1 MMKKVLTFVLIL
13 SLLLVVLSGCGKS
26 GTTVESQTPS
36 PSGTVQPT
44 SVPDM
49 DSDEIFKFDSA
60 TGTVLGFV
68 DTVSGVTDIVIPAE
82 IGGVAVSRIGDNA
95 FNFRGLTSVVLPD
108 SIEYIG
114 SNAFK
119 ENKITEIILPASL
132 KELGIG
138 AFWKNQITEISI
150 PEGVTRLPLAAFRDN
165 KITKITFPESLS
177 VIGRGAFQKN
187 MLTELTIPGTVL
199 ILEST
204 AFEDNQIET
213 LILNEGLEEICGFAF
228 EKNSLTELTIPASVK
243 LIGRVS
249 EGAIPALDYQ
259 GSAFRNNSLTKV
271 TILGNDTEIDEF
283 MMGANN
289 YFRDAYYEGGAGT
302 YEGEQLGPWEKVSDN

>member
-1 MMKKVLTFVLIL
+1 MKKVLTFVLIL

-26 GTTVESQTPS
+26 DTTVESQTPS
-36 PSGTVQPT
+36 PSGTVEPT
-44 SVPDM
+44 SAPDIN
-49 DSDEIFKFDSA
+49 SDEIFKFDSA
-60 TGTVLGFV
+60 TGTILGFN
-68 DTVSGVTDIVIPAE
+68 DAVSGITDIVIPAE
-82 IGGVAVSRIGDNA
+82 IDGVAVSRIGDNA
-95 FNFRGLTSVVLPD
+95 FNFKGLTSVVLPD

-119 ENKITEIILPASL
+119 ENKITEITLPSSL
-132 KELGIG
+132 KEMGIG
-138 AFWKNQITEISI
+138 AFWKNLLTEITI
-150 PEGVTRLPLAAFRDN
+150 PEGITRLPVAAFRDN
-165 KITKITFPESLS
+165 KITKINFPESLS
-177 VIGRGAFQKN
+177 IIGRGAFLKN
-187 MLTELTIPGTVL
+187 MLTELNIPGTVR

-228 EKNSLTELTIPASVK
+228 EKNNLTEITIPASVK

-249 EGAIPALDYQ
+249 EGAIPELDYQ

-302 YEGEQLGPWEKVSDN
+302 YEGEQLAPWVKVSDN